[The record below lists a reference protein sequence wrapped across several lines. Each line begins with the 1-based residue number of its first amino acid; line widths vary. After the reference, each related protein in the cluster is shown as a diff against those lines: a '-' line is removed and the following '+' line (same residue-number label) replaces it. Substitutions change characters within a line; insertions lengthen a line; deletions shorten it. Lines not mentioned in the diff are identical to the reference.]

1 MIQWFLNSWIQTRN
15 SWIRTHNL
23 LIRTLNS
30 WIRTRNSWIW
40 TCNWWVWISTR
51 AFKFQL
57 VLLSSQFVTRNSSLA
72 THNLWLITR
81 VLPYHP
87 VASAV
92 FWTTHLEAV
101 FTASIPVFVAVSI
114 NFLTIFIAKFS
125 CKGQKAVSFNVF
137 SKFWFCWTSPLCNV
151 TQ

>member
-1 MIQWFLNSWIQTRN
+1 MIYWFNDSWTREFKLVTRGFELTTC
-15 SWIRTHNL
+15 WFEL
-23 LIRTLNS
+23 L
-30 WIRTRNSWIW
+30 TRGFEL
-40 TCNWWVWISTR
+40 VTR
-51 AFKFQL
+51 GFELATGGFEFRL

-72 THNLWLITR
+72 TRNLWLITR

>member
-1 MIQWFLNSWIQTRN
+1 MIYWFNDSWTREFKLVTRGFELTTC
-15 SWIRTHNL
+15 WFEL
-23 LIRTLNS
+23 L
-30 WIRTRNSWIW
+30 TRGFEL
-40 TCNWWVWISTR
+40 VTR
-51 AFKFQL
+51 GFELATGGFEFRL
-57 VLLSSQFVTRNSSLA
+57 VLLSFQFVTRNSSLV
-72 THNLWLITR
+72 TRNLWLITR